1 VAAAAE
7 RGPASG
13 VVVGV
18 DLGGTKLSAA
28 LSDLAGTV
36 LRERTVPTDPRGGR
50 VVIGQITG
58 LAREL
63 LAEQGGAGPLRAL
76 ALGSPGAL
84 DRRTG
89 AMAFAPNI
97 PSFGDLD
104 VAKEIAAELGTDV
117 VLDNDV
123 NTAALG
129 EQWAGHG
136 RGLADFVFLSV
147 GTGIGMGV
155 VIGGVLRT
163 GANGAAGEIACLPL
177 GADPFDRAN
186 QVRGAL
192 EEAVGGA
199 ALARRYAGA
208 GAERHTVPGIF
219 AAAAA
224 GDAAAA
230 AALDEEARLIALA
243 VHSVTAVLD
252 PGLAVL
258 GGGIGSRAELLEPV
272 RSWLGR
278 LTERPVPLVVS
289 QLGHR
294 AGLLGAVALAVRA
307 AGDGAVVR
315 SRARC

>member
-1 VAAAAE
+1 VTAAAE
-7 RGPASG
+7 RIPASG

-18 DLGGTKLSAA
+18 DLGGTKVSAA
-28 LSDLAGTV
+28 LSDLGGTV
-36 LRERTVPTDPRGGR
+36 LGERTVPTDPRGGHR
-50 VVIGQITG
+50 VIGQIAG
-58 LAREL
+58 LARALE
-63 LAEQGGAGPLRAL
+63 AEQGTAPGSLRAL

-104 VAKEIAAELGTDV
+104 VAKEIAAELGADV

-136 RGLADFVFLSV
+136 RGLSDFVFVSV

-155 VIGGVLRT
+155 VIGGVLRS
-163 GANGAAGEIACLPL
+163 GANGAAGEIAYLPL
-177 GADPFDRAN
+177 GTDPFDRAN
-186 QVRGAL
+186 QVKGAL
-192 EEAVGGA
+192 EEAGCGE

-208 GAERHTVPGIF
+208 GAGRHTVPGIF

-224 GDAAAA
+224 GDPRAA

-243 VHSVTAVLD
+243 VFTVTAVLD
-252 PGLAVL
+252 PELAVL
-258 GGGIGSRAELLEPV
+258 GGGIGSRPELLEPV
-272 RSWLGR
+272 RAWLGR
-278 LTERPVPLVVS
+278 LTDRPVLVAVS
-289 QLGHR
+289 ELGHR
-294 AGLLGAVALAVRA
+294 AGLLGAVALALRTVSA
-307 AGDGAVVR
+307 APW
-315 SRARC
+315 S

>member
-192 EEAVGGA
+192 EEAVG
-199 ALARRYAGA
+199 
-208 GAERHTVPGIF
+208 
-219 AAAAA
+219 
-224 GDAAAA
+224 DAAAA